1 MLRNQEKLRGIYY
14 PYAYPRTVEVLKYSL
29 LIFDEIWL
37 VDPLTRDYRWALM
50 YSEHGEAWDEIRR
63 SIDFLRDKGFVRIFD
78 PRSIV
83 NERDHELATAI
94 MEDSRDP
101 AFNEISNVLQG
112 QRWSVAIERV
122 PPSLRPEIGH
132 EAVHGFLPVFTGFM
146 MNVNLT
152 LAITKDNPSRNLIP
166 FTDFEVAQHAF
177 SIKYGKAVGFPRK
190 FSVDNRRTPEQFFSY
205 PIVAINLLHQIVS
218 PEALK
223 TLSLKEIVIY

>member
-1 MLRNQEKLRGIYY
+1 
-14 PYAYPRTVEVLKYSL
+14 
-29 LIFDEIWL
+29 
-37 VDPLTRDYRWALM
+37 
-50 YSEHGEAWDEIRR
+50 
-63 SIDFLRDKGFVRIFD
+63 
-78 PRSIV
+78 
-83 NERDHELATAI
+83 
-94 MEDSRDP
+94 
-101 AFNEISNVLQG
+101 
-112 QRWSVAIERV
+112 
-122 PPSLRPEIGH
+122 
-132 EAVHGFLPVFTGFM
+132 

-205 PIVAINLLHQIVS
+205 PIVAINLLHQIAS